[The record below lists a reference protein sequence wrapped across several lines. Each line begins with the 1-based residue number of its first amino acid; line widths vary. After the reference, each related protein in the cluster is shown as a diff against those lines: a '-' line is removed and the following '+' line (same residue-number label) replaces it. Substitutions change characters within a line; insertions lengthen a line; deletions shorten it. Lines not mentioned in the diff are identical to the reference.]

1 MKSNMSYVLYPTSSP
16 VRSAT
21 ISLFDID
28 GTIVL
33 SKSGRRYAS
42 DADDWIW
49 TSDAIMGHLN
59 ELNAAGRV
67 VALVSNQSTW
77 GPTAQAKIESIL
89 AALQTE
95 NGWAPWCLVAT
106 SPIKQKDT
114 LYRKPG
120 RGLFDKLV
128 EQLGVAPTDVTM
140 CGDAIGPTDSN
151 PAYRWASSDRD
162 FATAIGATFH
172 RPCDVF
178 PSRPQSAPRTY
189 KELVLLV
196 GNPGSGKST
205 TGRALAVAGYTH
217 IEQDTLKN
225 KNETLK
231 HAVVALAAGQS
242 VVVDATHGSATNRE
256 PYIDLAKKCG
266 VPIRILW
273 HSRDGRPYNA
283 LREKPVPEIAYAV
296 YSKHFVDPCTHSDV
310 GVEIV

>member
-1 MKSNMSYVLYPTSSP
+1 MSYVLYPSTSS
-16 VRSAT
+16 VRSASL
-21 ISLFDID
+21 SLFDID
-28 GTIVL
+28 GTLVV

-42 DADDWIW
+42 DAGDWIW
-49 TSDAIMGHLN
+49 ASDAIMDHLN
-59 ELNAAGRV
+59 ELNAAGRI

-77 GPTAQAKIESIL
+77 GQTAQAKIESIL
-89 AALQTE
+89 AALQTA

-106 SPIKQKDT
+106 APIKQKDT

-128 EQLGVAPTDVTM
+128 EQLESTPTDVTM
-140 CGDAIGPTDSN
+140 CGDAVGPADPN
-151 PAYRWASSDRD
+151 PVYRWASSDRD
-162 FATAIGATFH
+162 FATAIGATFQ

-178 PSRPQSAPRTY
+178 PPRPQPTPRKH

-205 TGRALAVAGYTH
+205 TGRLLAAAGYTH

-231 HAVVALAAGQS
+231 HAVIALAAGQS
-242 VVVDATHGSATNRE
+242 VVVDATHGSAANRE
-256 PYIDLAKKCG
+256 PYIDLAKKAS

-273 HSRDGRPYNA
+273 HVRDGRPYNA

-296 YSKHFVDPCTHSDV
+296 YSKHFVDPRTHVDV
-310 GVEIV
+310 VVEIV

>member
-1 MKSNMSYVLYPTSSP
+1 MSSSYVLFPSTSP
-16 VRSAT
+16 VRSAL

-28 GTIVL
+28 GTLVV

-42 DADDWIW
+42 DANDWVFV
-49 TSDAIMGHLN
+49 SPAIVSHFN

-67 VALVSNQSTW
+67 VALVSNQSAWT
-77 GPTAQAKIESIL
+77 TSDASRSKITDILSIL
-89 AALQTE
+89 HNS

-106 SPIKQKDT
+106 APIKQKDAV
-114 LYRKPG
+114 YRKPG

-128 EQLGVAPTDVTM
+128 EQLGMAPTDVTM
-140 CGDAIGPTDSN
+140 CGDAVGPDDPN

-162 FATAIGATFH
+162 FATAIGATFQ

-178 PSRPQSAPRTY
+178 PPRPQPTPRTQ

-205 TGRALAVAGYTH
+205 TGRALAAAGYTH

-242 VVVDATHGSATNRE
+242 VVVDATHGSAANRE
-256 PYIDLAKKCG
+256 PYIDLAKKAD
-266 VPIRILW
+266 VPIRIVW
-273 HSRDGRPYNA
+273 HVRDGRPYNA

-296 YSKHFVDPCTHSDV
+296 YSKHFVDPDLHMV
-310 GVEIV
+310 AVEIV

>member
-1 MKSNMSYVLYPTSSP
+1 MSFALFPSTSS
-16 VRSAT
+16 VRSSS

-28 GTIVL
+28 GTLVV

-42 DADDWIW
+42 DANDWIF
-49 TSDAIMGHLN
+49 TSDAIVDHLN
-59 ELNAAGRV
+59 ELNATGRV
-67 VALVSNQSTW
+67 VALVSNQSAW
-77 GPTAQAKIESIL
+77 GAPAQAKIESIL
-89 AALQTE
+89 AALLSL
-95 NGWAPWCLVAT
+95 NRWVPWCLVAT
-106 SPIKQKDT
+106 APIKQKDT

-128 EQLGVAPTDVTM
+128 EQLGVTPTDVTM
-140 CGDAIGPTDSN
+140 CGDAVGPADPN

-162 FATAIGATFH
+162 FATAIGATFQ

-178 PSRPQSAPRTY
+178 PPRPQPTPRTH

-205 TGRALAVAGYTH
+205 TARALAAAGYTH
-217 IEQDTLKN
+217 IEQDNLKN

-231 HAVVALAAGQS
+231 HAVVALAKGES
-242 VVVDATHGSATNRE
+242 VVVDATHGSSSNRQ
-256 PYIDLAKKCG
+256 PYIDLATKAG
-266 VPIRILW
+266 VAIRILW

-296 YSKHFVDPCTHSDV
+296 YSKHFNDPRTHCV
-310 GVEIV
+310 PVTIL